1 MQSGRHTH
9 STHQT
14 YTLTWHTHTTR
25 QTHTCNLADI
35 HMQLIRHAHS
45 THQTYT
51 LNSPDIHTQ
60 FSRHT
65 NSTHTQLTRHINI
78 IWQTR
83 TLNSPDTHAQLT
95 RQACTVT
102 QGQPWTSCCPCS
114 SVEIDTL
121 SGSRAS
127 CWGRTV
133 SGSHTAGTS
142 PTGTGAA
149 QGGQQNSQIRQG
161 GEQNSQIRQG
171 GKQNSTIK
179 QGGAAL
185 AEENNKSDHTELYSS
200 SSVFFPP
207 SSLTFQPSCNLLWL
221 TGLNAPTH

>member
-1 MQSGRHTH
+1 MQFGRH
-9 STHQT
+9 
-14 YTLTWHTHTTR
+14 
-25 QTHTCNLADI
+25 I
-35 HMQLIRHAHS
+35 HS

-65 NSTHTQLTRHINI
+65 NSTHTQLTRHIHI
-78 IWQTR
+78 IWQTH

-133 SGSHTAGTS
+133 SGLHTAGTS

-149 QGGQQNSQIRQG
+149 QGGQQNSPIRQG
-161 GEQNSQIRQG
+161 GKQNSQIRQG
-171 GKQNSTIK
+171 GKQNSTINQHLQRK
-179 QGGAAL
+179 ITNLITQSYTL
-185 AEENNKSDHTELYSS
+185 LLLLFFFLPHPLYFSPH
-200 SSVFFPP
+200 VIF
-207 SSLTFQPSCNLLWL
+207 CGWL
-221 TGLNAPTH
+221 GSTHQRTN